1 MSGRAELSARERDDL
16 LARYVRVRNAI
27 DAAAKAA
34 GRAPG
39 DVGLVAV
46 SKVHPYPKIHAL
58 YEAGQRDF
66 GENYV
71 QELVEKA
78 EAAKRD
84 GLDGIRWHF
93 IGHLQTNKV
102 KLLLPHVALIHG
114 VGSLRLAEEIA
125 KRATHDPVSAL
136 VEVNVDGEESKSGV
150 QIPELRSLVERAR
163 ALPNLDLR
171 GLMCIPDPKR
181 AKGARDA
188 FHRLAALG
196 ADLGLSELSM
206 GMTAD
211 FPDAIAEGA
220 TLVRVGTAI
229 FGERVPSG

>member
-1 MSGRAELSARERDDL
+1 MNDDEL
-16 LARYVRVRNAI
+16 LARYRAVRGAI
-27 DAAAKAA
+27 DAAAKSE
-34 GRAPG
+34 GRVPES
-39 DVGLVAV
+39 VRLVAV
-46 SKVHPYPKIHAL
+46 SKVHSYAKIRAL
-58 YEAGQRDF
+58 YDAGHRDF

-78 EAAKRD
+78 RAAERD

-102 KLLLPHVALIHG
+102 KLLVPHVALIHG
-114 VGSLRLAEEIA
+114 VGSFRVAEEIA
-125 KRATHDPVSAL
+125 KRANRRIPVL
-136 VEVNVDGEESKSGV
+136 IEVNIDGEESKSGV
-150 QIPELRSLVERAR
+150 RIPELRPLVERLR

-181 AKGARDA
+181 PAGARDA
-188 FHRLAALG
+188 FRRLAALG
-196 ADLGLSELSM
+196 ADLGFTELSM

-211 FPDAIAEGA
+211 FADAIAEGA

-229 FGERVPSG
+229 FGERVRSE